1 MIIGVPKEIKLQEHR
16 IGLTPDS
23 VKALTD
29 KKHEVLVQDNGGFE
43 AGFTNEDYLEV
54 GAKII
59 KTPEEIFKKA
69 ELIVK
74 VKEPQMNEV
83 KMIRENQIIYT
94 YLHLAAA
101 KELTEGLI
109 NTKSICIAYET
120 VTDDNG
126 RLPLLAPMS
135 AVAGRMS
142 IQAGAHSLEKNQ
154 KGRGLLIGGAPG
166 VAPANVVIL
175 GGGVVGENA
184 AIIARGMRGKVF
196 VVDKSKERLAQLHKM
211 FGDKIIPTESNKTDL
226 KKLVSEC
233 DLLIGGVLIP
243 GAEAPKLVTKE
254 MIKNMKRGS
263 VVVDV
268 AIDQGGCVET
278 SKPTTH
284 ANPTYLVDDVVH
296 YCVANM
302 PGGVPRTSTMALNK
316 ATLTLLIKIAD
327 QGYKKTLTENKNYL
341 AGLNVY
347 KGKVTFKGVAEA
359 LNLDYIPP
367 EQAILE
373 HI

>member
-23 VKALTD
+23 VKVLTE
-29 KKHEVLVQDNGGFE
+29 KSHEVLVQNNGGFE
-43 AGFTNEDYLEV
+43 AGFTNEDYKNV

-59 KTPEEIFKKA
+59 DKAEDIFKKA
-69 ELIVK
+69 DIIVK

-83 KMIRENQIIYT
+83 AMIRENQIIYT

-101 KELTEGLI
+101 KELTEGLV
-109 NTKSICIAYET
+109 KSKAVCIAYET

-154 KGRGLLIGGAPG
+154 KGRGLLLGGAPG
-166 VAPANVVIL
+166 VEPANVVIL

-184 AIIARGMRGKVF
+184 ALIATGMRGKVYI
-196 VVDKSKERLAQLHKM
+196 VDKSEARLKQLKEI
-211 FGDKIIPTESNKTDL
+211 FGDKIIPVQSDKADI

-254 MIKNMKRGS
+254 MIKSMKRGS
-263 VVVDV
+263 VIVDV

-284 ANPTYLVDDVVH
+284 AEPTYIVDDVVH

-302 PGGVPRTSTMALNK
+302 PGGVPRTSTMAFNN
-316 ATLTLLIKIAD
+316 ATLPMLIKLAD
-327 QGYKKTLTENKNYL
+327 QGYEKTLKENKNYL
-341 AGLNVY
+341 AGLNVF
-347 KGKVTFKGVAEA
+347 KGQITYKGVADA
-359 LNLDYIPP
+359 FNLKYTPP
-367 EQAILE
+367 ENLI
-373 HI
+373 

>member
-29 KKHEVLVQDNGGFE
+29 KKHKVLVQDNGGFE
-43 AGFTNEDYLEV
+43 AGFANEDYLAA
-54 GAKII
+54 GANII
-59 KTPEEIFKKA
+59 KTPEEIFKQA
-69 ELIVK
+69 DLIVK

-83 KMIRENQIIYT
+83 KMIKENQIIYT

-101 KELTEGLI
+101 KELTLGLMQS
-109 NTKSICIAYET
+109 KSICIAYET

-142 IQAGAHSLEKNQ
+142 IQAGAHALEKNQ

-166 VAPANVVIL
+166 VDSANVVIL

-184 AIIARGMRGKVF
+184 AIIATGMRGNVYI
-196 VVDKSKERLAQLHKM
+196 VDKSQKRLQELHKQ
-211 FGDKIIPTESNKTDL
+211 FGDKIIPTESDKVDL
-226 KKLVSEC
+226 KKLISEC

-254 MIKNMKRGS
+254 MIKSMKRGS
-263 VVVDV
+263 VIVDV

-284 ANPTYLVDDVVH
+284 ANPTYLVNDVVH

-316 ATLTLLIKIAD
+316 ATLPLLIKLAD
-327 QGYKKTLTENKNYL
+327 QGYAKTLRENKNYL
-341 AGLNVY
+341 AGLNIY
-347 KGKVTFKGVAEA
+347 KGKVTFKGVADA
-359 LNLDYIPP
+359 FNFDYTPAETVI
-367 EQAILE
+367 
-373 HI
+373 

>member
-16 IGLTPDS
+16 VGLTPDS
-23 VKALTD
+23 VKVLTEKGHD
-29 KKHEVLVQDNGGFE
+29 VLVENNGGFE
-43 AGFTNEDYLEV
+43 AGFVNEDYKNA

-59 KTPEEIFKKA
+59 ESAEEIFKKA
-69 ELIVK
+69 EIIVK
-74 VKEPQMNEV
+74 VKEPQMSEI

-101 KELTEGLI
+101 KKLTEGLI
-109 NTKSICIAYET
+109 KTKSICIAYET
-120 VTDDNG
+120 VTDNNG

-154 KGRGLLIGGAPG
+154 KGRGLLLGGAPG

-184 AIIARGMRGKVF
+184 AIIATGMRGKVY
-196 VVDKSKERLAQLHKM
+196 VVDKSKERLKQLHEI
-211 FGDKIIPTESNKTDL
+211 FGDKIIPTESDKVDL
-226 KKLVSEC
+226 QKLVSEC
-233 DLLIGGVLIP
+233 DLLVGGVLIP

-254 MIKNMKRGS
+254 MVKKMKRGS

-284 ANPTYLVDDVVH
+284 ANPTYLVNDVVH

-316 ATLTLLIKIAD
+316 ATLPLLIKLVD
-327 QGYKKTLTENKNYL
+327 QGYKKTLKENKNYL
-341 AGLNVY
+341 AGLNIY
-347 KGKVTFKGVAEA
+347 KGKVCFKGVAQA
-359 LNLDYIPP
+359 FNLEFTPAEKLI
-367 EQAILE
+367 
-373 HI
+373 

>member
-16 IGLTPDS
+16 IGLTPES
-23 VKALTD
+23 VKILCE
-29 KKHEVLVQDNGGFE
+29 KGHKVLVETNGGFE
-43 AGFTNEDYLEV
+43 AGFTDQDYQKA
-54 GAKII
+54 GALVCMNARD
-59 KTPEEIFKKA
+59 IFKDA
-69 ELIVK
+69 EIIVK
-74 VKEPQMNEV
+74 VKEPQINEV
-83 KMIRENQIIYT
+83 EMIREGQIIYT

-101 KELTEGLI
+101 RELTEGLMKS
-109 NTKSICIAYET
+109 KSICIAYET
-120 VTDDNG
+120 VTDDKG
-126 RLPLLAPMS
+126 KLPLLAPMS

-154 KGRGLLIGGAPG
+154 RGRGLLLGGAPG
-166 VAPANVVIL
+166 VEPANIVIL

-184 AIIARGMRGKVF
+184 AIIATGMKGKVY
-196 VVDKSKERLAQLHKM
+196 VVDKSKERLKELHAM
-211 FGDKIIPTESNKTDL
+211 FGDKIIPSESDKTDL

-233 DLLIGGVLIP
+233 DLLVGGVLVP
-243 GAEAPKLVTKE
+243 GTEAPKLVTKE

-268 AIDQGGCVET
+268 AIDQGGCIET

-284 ANPTYLVDDVVH
+284 ADPTFLVDDVVH

-316 ATLTLLIKIAD
+316 ATLPLLVKLAD
-327 QGYKKTLTENKNYL
+327 QGYRKTLSENKNFL

-347 KGKVTFKGVAEA
+347 KGKITYKGVAEA
-359 LNLDYIPP
+359 FGLDYTPATRALV
-367 EQAILE
+367 E
-373 HI
+373 

>member
-16 IGLTPDS
+16 IGLTPES

-29 KKHEVLVQDNGGFE
+29 KNHEVLVQENGGFE
-43 AGFTNEDYLEV
+43 AGFTNEDYLEA

-59 KTPEEIFKKA
+59 KTPEEIFKTA

-101 KELTEGLI
+101 KELTLGLMES
-109 NTKSICIAYET
+109 KSICIAYET

-142 IQAGAHSLEKNQ
+142 VQAGAHALEKNQ

-166 VAPANVVIL
+166 VDSANVVIL

-184 AIIARGMRGKVF
+184 AIIATGMRGKDY
-196 VVDKSKERLAQLHKM
+196 VVDKSQ
-211 FGDKIIPTESNKTDL
+211 
-226 KKLVSEC
+226 
-233 DLLIGGVLIP
+233 
-243 GAEAPKLVTKE
+243 
-254 MIKNMKRGS
+254 
-263 VVVDV
+263 
-268 AIDQGGCVET
+268 
-278 SKPTTH
+278 
-284 ANPTYLVDDVVH
+284 
-296 YCVANM
+296 
-302 PGGVPRTSTMALNK
+302 
-316 ATLTLLIKIAD
+316 
-327 QGYKKTLTENKNYL
+327 
-341 AGLNVY
+341 
-347 KGKVTFKGVAEA
+347 
-359 LNLDYIPP
+359 
-367 EQAILE
+367 
-373 HI
+373 

>member
-16 IGLTPDS
+16 VGLTPES
-23 VKALTD
+23 VKILTEKGHD
-29 KKHEVLVQDNGGFE
+29 VLVQNNGGFE
-43 AGFTNEDYLEV
+43 AGFTNEDYKKV
-54 GAKII
+54 GAKILNDAAD
-59 KTPEEIFKKA
+59 IFKQA
-69 ELIVK
+69 EIIVK
-74 VKEPQMNEV
+74 VKEPQINEV
-83 KMIRENQIIYT
+83 QMIRENQVIYT

-109 NTKSICIAYET
+109 KSKAVCIAYET
-120 VTDDNG
+120 VTDDHG

-154 KGRGLLIGGAPG
+154 KGRGLLLGGAPG
-166 VAPANVVIL
+166 VEPANVVIL

-184 AIIARGMRGKVF
+184 AIIATGMRGKVYI
-196 VVDKSKERLAQLHKM
+196 VDKSEARLKQLQEI
-211 FGDKIIPTESNKTDL
+211 FGDKIIPIQSDKADI
-226 KKLVSEC
+226 KKLISEC
-233 DLLIGGVLIP
+233 DLLVGGVLIP

-254 MIKNMKRGS
+254 MIKSMKRGS
-263 VVVDV
+263 VIVDV

-284 ANPTYLVDDVVH
+284 AEPTYIVADVVH

-316 ATLTLLIKIAD
+316 ATLPMLIKLAD
-327 QGYKKTLTENKNYL
+327 QGYEKTLKENKNYL
-341 AGLNVY
+341 AGLNVF
-347 KGKVTFKGVAEA
+347 KGQITYKGVADA
-359 LNLDYIPP
+359 LKLKYTPAD
-367 EQAILE
+367 QVF
-373 HI
+373 